1 MIMSGNKRTRLSPEG
16 RRNQL
21 LDTARDLLLKKG
33 FSGFTM
39 EALATEAGV
48 SNPLVYK
55 YFDTRLEL
63 LQELWTREYERYS
76 RSVREQLSKAENF
89 EDIVRLF
96 VNLNF
101 TELSLGEIT
110 HILGSQPELREVTK
124 AKQKSNQRG
133 TGLFLVNTVEEMYH
147 LTPSQASHLVV
158 LASGASI
165 EAARHYAR
173 YGGSRRKMVEDT
185 VSFILNGVEAF
196 KT

>member
-1 MIMSGNKRTRLSPEG
+1 MNGKKRIRLSPEG

-21 LDTARDLLLKKG
+21 LDSARDLIQDQG

-63 LQELWTREYERYS
+63 LQELWTREYERYN
-76 RSVREQLSKAENF
+76 RNVREQLTKAENF

-133 TGLFLVNTVEEMYH
+133 TGLFLVNTAEEMYH
-147 LTPSQASHLVV
+147 LTPSQATHLVV

-173 YGGSRRKMVEDT
+173 YGGSRKKMVEDT
-185 VSFILNGVEAF
+185 VNFILNGAEAF
-196 KT
+196 RT

>member
-1 MIMSGNKRTRLSPEG
+1 MNGKKRIRLSPEG

-21 LDTARDLLLKKG
+21 LDSARDLIQDQG

-63 LQELWTREYERYS
+63 LQELWTREYERYN
-76 RSVREQLSKAENF
+76 RKVREQLTKAENF

-147 LTPSQASHLVV
+147 LTPSQATHLVV

-173 YGGSRRKMVEDT
+173 YGGSRKKMVEDT
-185 VSFILNGVEAF
+185 VNFILNGAEAF
-196 KT
+196 RT

>member
-1 MIMSGNKRTRLSPEG
+1 MMNGKKRIRLSPES

-21 LDTARDLLLKKG
+21 LDSAKNLIQKQG

-63 LQELWTREYERYS
+63 LQELWTREYERYN
-76 RSVREQLSKAENF
+76 RNVREQLTKAENF

-124 AKQKSNQRG
+124 AKQKSNHG
-133 TGLFLVNTVEEMYH
+133 KTGRFLVNTVEEMYH
-147 LTPSQASHLVV
+147 LTPSQATHLVV

-173 YGGSRRKMVEDT
+173 YGGSRKKMVEDT
-185 VSFILNGVEAF
+185 VNFILNGVEAF
-196 KT
+196 RT

>member
-1 MIMSGNKRTRLSPEG
+1 MSDKKRTRLSPEG

-21 LDTARDLLLKKG
+21 LDSARDLLLKEG

-39 EALATEAGV
+39 DALASAAGV
-48 SNPLVYK
+48 SIPLIYK
-55 YFDTRLEL
+55 YFDTRLVL
-63 LQELWTREYERYS
+63 LQDLWAREYERYAL
-76 RSVREQLSKAENF
+76 SVREELSEADNF
-89 EDIVRLF
+89 EDVVRFF

-101 TELSLGEIT
+101 KQLSLGGIT
-110 HILGSQPELREVTK
+110 HILGAQPELHEVTK
-124 AKQKSNQRG
+124 ERQKENVRK
-133 TGLFLVNTVEEMYH
+133 TGHFLVNTVEEMYH
-147 LTPSQASHLVV
+147 LTPSQASHVIA

-173 YGGSRRKMVEDT
+173 YGGSQKKMVEDT

>member
-1 MIMSGNKRTRLSPEG
+1 MMNGKKRIRLSPES

-21 LDTARDLLLKKG
+21 LDSAKNLIQKQG

-63 LQELWTREYERYS
+63 LQELWTREYERYN
-76 RSVREQLSKAENF
+76 RNVREQLTKAENF

-124 AKQKSNQRG
+124 AKQKSSHG
-133 TGLFLVNTVEEMYH
+133 KTGRFLVNTVEEMYH
-147 LTPSQASHLVV
+147 LTPSQATHLVV

-185 VSFILNGVEAF
+185 VSFILKGVKAF
-196 KT
+196 RT

>member
-1 MIMSGNKRTRLSPEG
+1 MNSKKRIRLSPEG

-21 LDTARDLLLKKG
+21 LDSARDLIQDQG

-63 LQELWTREYERYS
+63 LQEPWTREYERYN
-76 RSVREQLSKAENF
+76 RNVREQLTKAENF

-147 LTPSQASHLVV
+147 LTPSQATHLVV

-173 YGGSRRKMVEDT
+173 YGGSRKKMVEDT
-185 VSFILNGVEAF
+185 VNFILNGAEAF
-196 KT
+196 RT

>member
-1 MIMSGNKRTRLSPEG
+1 MNGKKRIRLSPEG

-21 LDTARDLLLKKG
+21 LDSARDLIQDQG

-63 LQELWTREYERYS
+63 LQELWTREYERYN
-76 RSVREQLSKAENF
+76 RNVREQLTKAENF

-173 YGGSRRKMVEDT
+173 YGGSRKKMVEDT
-185 VSFILNGVEAF
+185 VNFILNGAEAF
-196 KT
+196 RT

>member
-1 MIMSGNKRTRLSPEG
+1 MNGKKRIRLSPEG

-21 LDTARDLLLKKG
+21 LDSARDLIQDQG

-63 LQELWTREYERYS
+63 LQELWTREYERYN
-76 RSVREQLSKAENF
+76 RNVREQLTKAENF

-147 LTPSQASHLVV
+147 LTPSQATHLVV

>member
-1 MIMSGNKRTRLSPEG
+1 MNSKKRIRLSPEG

-21 LDTARDLLLKKG
+21 LDSARDLIQDQG

-63 LQELWTREYERYS
+63 LQELWTREYERYN
-76 RSVREQLSKAENF
+76 RKVREQLTKAENF

-147 LTPSQASHLVV
+147 LTPSQATHLVV

-173 YGGSRRKMVEDT
+173 YGGSRKKMVEDT
-185 VSFILNGVEAF
+185 VNFILNGAEAF
-196 KT
+196 RT

>member
-1 MIMSGNKRTRLSPEG
+1 MNGKKRIRLSPEG
-16 RRNQL
+16 RRKQL
-21 LDTARDLLLKKG
+21 LDSARDLIQDQG

-63 LQELWTREYERYS
+63 LQELWTREYERYN
-76 RSVREQLSKAENF
+76 RNVREQLTKAENF

-147 LTPSQASHLVV
+147 LTPSQATHLVV

-173 YGGSRRKMVEDT
+173 YGGSRKKMVEDT

>member
-1 MIMSGNKRTRLSPEG
+1 MNGKKRIRLSPEG

-21 LDTARDLLLKKG
+21 LDSARDLIQNQG

-63 LQELWTREYERYS
+63 LQELWTREYERYN
-76 RSVREQLSKAENF
+76 RSVREQLTKAENF

-147 LTPSQASHLVV
+147 LTPSQATHLVV

-173 YGGSRRKMVEDT
+173 YGGSRKKMVEDT
-185 VSFILNGVEAF
+185 VRFILNGAEAF
-196 KT
+196 RT

>member
-1 MIMSGNKRTRLSPEG
+1 M
-16 RRNQL
+16 
-21 LDTARDLLLKKG
+21 
-33 FSGFTM
+33 
-39 EALATEAGV
+39 
-48 SNPLVYK
+48 
-55 YFDTRLEL
+55 
-63 LQELWTREYERYS
+63 
-76 RSVREQLSKAENF
+76 
-89 EDIVRLF
+89 RLF

-147 LTPSQASHLVV
+147 LTPSQATHLVV

-173 YGGSRRKMVEDT
+173 YGGSRKKMVEDT
-185 VSFILNGVEAF
+185 VNFILNGAEAF
-196 KT
+196 RT

>member
-1 MIMSGNKRTRLSPEG
+1 MSGKKRTRLSPEG

-21 LDTARDLLLKKG
+21 LDSARDLLLKEG

-39 EALATEAGV
+39 DALASEAGV
-48 SNPLVYK
+48 SNPLIYK
-55 YFDTRLEL
+55 YFDTRLVL
-63 LQELWTREYERYS
+63 LQDLWAREYESYAL
-76 RSVREQLSKAENF
+76 SVREELSKAKNF
-89 EDIVRLF
+89 DDVVRLF

-101 TELSLGEIT
+101 KQLSLGGIT
-110 HILGSQPELREVTK
+110 HILGAQPELHEVTK
-124 AKQKSNQRG
+124 ERQSENVRK
-133 TGLFLVNTVEEMYH
+133 TGRFLVNTVEEMYH
-147 LTPSQASHLVV
+147 LKPSQASHVIA

-173 YGGSRRKMVEDT
+173 YGGSRKKMVEDT

>member
-1 MIMSGNKRTRLSPEG
+1 MNGKKRIRLSPEG

-21 LDTARDLLLKKG
+21 LDSARDLIQDQG

-63 LQELWTREYERYS
+63 LQELWTREYERYN

>member
-1 MIMSGNKRTRLSPEG
+1 MNSKKRIRLSPEG

-21 LDTARDLLLKKG
+21 LDSARDLIQDQG

-48 SNPLVYK
+48 SNPFGYK

-63 LQELWTREYERYS
+63 LQELWTREYERYN
-76 RSVREQLSKAENF
+76 RNVREQLTKAENF

-147 LTPSQASHLVV
+147 LTPSQATHLVV

-173 YGGSRRKMVEDT
+173 YGGSRKKMVEDT
-185 VSFILNGVEAF
+185 VNFILNGAEAF
-196 KT
+196 RT

>member
-1 MIMSGNKRTRLSPEG
+1 MNGKKRIRLSPEG
-16 RRNQL
+16 RRKQL
-21 LDTARDLLLKKG
+21 LDSARDLIQDQG

-63 LQELWTREYERYS
+63 LQELWTREYERYN
-76 RSVREQLSKAENF
+76 RSVREQLSKAKNF

-147 LTPSQASHLVV
+147 LTPSQATHLVV

-173 YGGSRRKMVEDT
+173 YGGSRKKMVEDT

>member
-1 MIMSGNKRTRLSPEG
+1 MSGKKRTRLSPEG

-21 LDTARDLLLKKG
+21 LDSARDLIQNQG

-39 EALATEAGV
+39 ETLATEAGV

-63 LQELWTREYERYS
+63 LQELWAREYERYAS
-76 RSVREQLSKAENF
+76 SVREQLSKAENF

-101 TELSLGEIT
+101 NELSLGGIT
-110 HILGSQPELREVTK
+110 HILGAQPEVREVTK
-124 AKQKSNQRG
+124 EKQKTNLRN
-133 TGLFLVNTVEEMYH
+133 TGRFLVNTVEEMYH
-147 LTPSQASHLVV
+147 LTPSQAGHLIA
-158 LASGASI
+158 LASGASQ
-165 EAARHYAR
+165 EAGRHFAR
-173 YGGSRRKMVEDT
+173 YGGSRKKLVEDT

-196 KT
+196 RA

>member
-1 MIMSGNKRTRLSPEG
+1 MNGKKRIRLSPES

-21 LDTARDLLLKKG
+21 LDSAKNLIQKQG

-63 LQELWTREYERYS
+63 LQELWTREYERYN
-76 RSVREQLSKAENF
+76 RSVREQLTKAENF

-147 LTPSQASHLVV
+147 LTPSQATHLVV

-173 YGGSRRKMVEDT
+173 YGGSRKKMVEDT
-185 VSFILNGVEAF
+185 VNFILNGVEAF
-196 KT
+196 RT

>member
-1 MIMSGNKRTRLSPEG
+1 MNGKKRIRLSPEG
-16 RRNQL
+16 RRKQL
-21 LDTARDLLLKKG
+21 LDSARDLIQDQG

>member
-1 MIMSGNKRTRLSPEG
+1 MNSKKRIRLSPEG

-21 LDTARDLLLKKG
+21 LDSARDLIQDQG

-63 LQELWTREYERYS
+63 LQELWTREYERYN
-76 RSVREQLSKAENF
+76 RNVREQLTKAENF

-124 AKQKSNQRG
+124 VKQKSNQRG

-147 LTPSQASHLVV
+147 LTPSQATHLVV

-173 YGGSRRKMVEDT
+173 YGGSRKKMVEDT
-185 VSFILNGVEAF
+185 VNFILNGAEAF
-196 KT
+196 RT

>member
-1 MIMSGNKRTRLSPEG
+1 MSGKKRTRLSPEG

-21 LDTARDLLLKKG
+21 LDSARDLIQNQG

-63 LQELWTREYERYS
+63 LQELWAREYERYAS
-76 RSVREQLSKAENF
+76 SVREQLSKAENF

-101 TELSLGEIT
+101 NELSLGGIT
-110 HILGSQPELREVTK
+110 HILGAQPEVREVTK
-124 AKQKSNQRG
+124 EKQKTNLRN
-133 TGLFLVNTVEEMYH
+133 TGRFLVNTVEEMYH
-147 LTPSQASHLVV
+147 LTPSQAGHLIA

-165 EAARHYAR
+165 EAGRHYAR
-173 YGGSRRKMVEDT
+173 YGGSRKKMVENT

-196 KT
+196 RT

>member
-1 MIMSGNKRTRLSPEG
+1 MNGKKRIRLSPEG

-21 LDTARDLLLKKG
+21 LDSARDLIQAQG

-63 LQELWTREYERYS
+63 LQELWTREYERYN
-76 RSVREQLSKAENF
+76 RNVREQLTKAENF

-147 LTPSQASHLVV
+147 LTPSQATHLVV

-173 YGGSRRKMVEDT
+173 YGGSRKKMVEDT
-185 VSFILNGVEAF
+185 VNFILNGAEAF
-196 KT
+196 RT

>member
-1 MIMSGNKRTRLSPEG
+1 MNSKKRIRLSPEG

-21 LDTARDLLLKKG
+21 LDSARDLIQDQG

-63 LQELWTREYERYS
+63 LQELWTREYERYN
-76 RSVREQLSKAENF
+76 RNVREQLTKAENF

-124 AKQKSNQRG
+124 AKQKSNHG
-133 TGLFLVNTVEEMYH
+133 KTGRFLVNTVEEMYH
-147 LTPSQASHLVV
+147 LTPSQATHLVV

-173 YGGSRRKMVEDT
+173 YGGSRKKMVEDT
-185 VSFILNGVEAF
+185 VNFILNGAEAF
-196 KT
+196 RT

>member
-1 MIMSGNKRTRLSPEG
+1 MNGKKRIRLSPEG

-21 LDTARDLLLKKG
+21 LDSARDLIQDQG

-63 LQELWTREYERYS
+63 LQELWTREYERYN
-76 RSVREQLSKAENF
+76 RSVREQLSKAKNF

-173 YGGSRRKMVEDT
+173 YGGSRKKMVEDT
-185 VSFILNGVEAF
+185 VNFILSGAEAF
-196 KT
+196 RT

>member
-1 MIMSGNKRTRLSPEG
+1 MNSKKRIRLSPEG

-21 LDTARDLLLKKG
+21 LDSARDLIQNQG

-63 LQELWTREYERYS
+63 LQELWTREYERYN
-76 RSVREQLSKAENF
+76 RNVREQLTKAENF

-147 LTPSQASHLVV
+147 LTPSQATHLVV

-173 YGGSRRKMVEDT
+173 YGGSRKKMVEDT
-185 VSFILNGVEAF
+185 VSFILKGVKAF
-196 KT
+196 RT

>member
-1 MIMSGNKRTRLSPEG
+1 MNSKKRIRLSPEG

-21 LDTARDLLLKKG
+21 LDSARDLIQDQG

-63 LQELWTREYERYS
+63 LQELWTREYERYN
-76 RSVREQLSKAENF
+76 RNVREQLTKAENF

-147 LTPSQASHLVV
+147 LTPSQATHLVV

-173 YGGSRRKMVEDT
+173 YGGSRKKMVEDT

>member
-1 MIMSGNKRTRLSPEG
+1 MNSKKRICLSPEG

-21 LDTARDLLLKKG
+21 LDSARDLIQDQG

-63 LQELWTREYERYS
+63 LQELWTREYERYN
-76 RSVREQLSKAENF
+76 RNVREQLTKAENF

-124 AKQKSNQRG
+124 AKQKSNHG
-133 TGLFLVNTVEEMYH
+133 KTGRFLVNTVEEMYH
-147 LTPSQASHLVV
+147 LTPSQATHLVV

-173 YGGSRRKMVEDT
+173 YGGSRKKMVEDT
-185 VSFILNGVEAF
+185 VSFILKGVKAF
-196 KT
+196 RT

>member
-1 MIMSGNKRTRLSPEG
+1 MNGKKRIRLSPEG

-21 LDTARDLLLKKG
+21 LDSARDLIQDQG

-63 LQELWTREYERYS
+63 LQELWTREYERYN
-76 RSVREQLSKAENF
+76 RNVREQLTKAENF

-147 LTPSQASHLVV
+147 LTPSQATHLVV

-173 YGGSRRKMVEDT
+173 YGGSRKKMVEDT

>member
-1 MIMSGNKRTRLSPEG
+1 MMNGKKRIRLSPEG

-21 LDTARDLLLKKG
+21 LDSARDLIQDQG

-63 LQELWTREYERYS
+63 LQELWTREYERYN
-76 RSVREQLSKAENF
+76 RNVREQLTKAENF

-124 AKQKSNQRG
+124 AKQKSNHG
-133 TGLFLVNTVEEMYH
+133 KTGRFLVNTVEEMYH
-147 LTPSQASHLVV
+147 LTPSQATHLVV

-173 YGGSRRKMVEDT
+173 YGGSRKKMVEDT
-185 VSFILNGVEAF
+185 VNFILNGAEAF
-196 KT
+196 RT

>member
-1 MIMSGNKRTRLSPEG
+1 MNSKKRIRLSPEG

-21 LDTARDLLLKKG
+21 LDSARDLIQDQG

-63 LQELWTREYERYS
+63 LQELWTREYERYN
-76 RSVREQLSKAENF
+76 RNVREQLTKAENF

-147 LTPSQASHLVV
+147 LTPSQATHLVV

-173 YGGSRRKMVEDT
+173 YGGSRKKMVGDT
-185 VSFILNGVEAF
+185 VNFILNGAEAF
-196 KT
+196 RT

>member
-1 MIMSGNKRTRLSPEG
+1 MNSKKRIRLSPEG

-21 LDTARDLLLKKG
+21 LDSARDLIQDQG

-63 LQELWTREYERYS
+63 LQELWTREYERYN
-76 RSVREQLSKAENF
+76 RNVREQLTKAENF

-147 LTPSQASHLVV
+147 LTPSQATHLVV

-173 YGGSRRKMVEDT
+173 YGGSRKKMVEDT
-185 VSFILNGVEAF
+185 VRFILNGAEAF
-196 KT
+196 RT

>member
-1 MIMSGNKRTRLSPEG
+1 MNGKKRTRLTPEG
-16 RRNQL
+16 RRKQL
-21 LDTARDLLLKKG
+21 LDSARDLIQDQG

-63 LQELWTREYERYS
+63 LQELWTREYERYN

>member
-1 MIMSGNKRTRLSPEG
+1 MNGKKRIRLSPEG

-21 LDTARDLLLKKG
+21 LDSARDLIQDQG

-63 LQELWTREYERYS
+63 LQELWTREYERYN
-76 RSVREQLSKAENF
+76 RNVREQLTKAENF

-147 LTPSQASHLVV
+147 LTPSQATHLVV

-173 YGGSRRKMVEDT
+173 YGGSRKKMVEDT

-196 KT
+196 RT

>member
-1 MIMSGNKRTRLSPEG
+1 MNGKKRTRLTPEG

-21 LDTARDLLLKKG
+21 LDSARDLIQNQG

-63 LQELWTREYERYS
+63 LQELWTREYERYT

-101 TELSLGEIT
+101 TELSQGGIT

-124 AKQKSNQRG
+124 AKQKSNQRS

-147 LTPSQASHLVV
+147 LTPAQASHLIS
-158 LASGASI
+158 LASGASV
-165 EAARHYAR
+165 EAGRHYAR
-173 YGGSRRKMVEDT
+173 YGGSRKKMVEDT
-185 VSFILNGVEAF
+185 VSFILNGIEAF
-196 KT
+196 RT